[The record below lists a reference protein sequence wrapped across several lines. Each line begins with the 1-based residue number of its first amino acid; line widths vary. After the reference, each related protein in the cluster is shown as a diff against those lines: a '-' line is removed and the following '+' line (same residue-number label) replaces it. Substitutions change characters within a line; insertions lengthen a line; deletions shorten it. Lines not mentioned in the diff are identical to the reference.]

1 MTKSIII
8 LVFTA
13 LFFSFKSNKTIISTE
28 SLYYTDSI
36 YSKSLS
42 EYRKHNIYL
51 PKYFNSEKDY
61 PIVYATD
68 GFTIKENSFL
78 KKNLDSLIENNIIK
92 PIIFVESHSNS
103 KIADST
109 STTYGDGRK
118 AKLNFRN
125 FEYVDND
132 SGTQD
137 LKHLLNRFKNHMSYF
152 KDEFIISIEKQFNL
166 NKSKND
172 RYFYGVSNGAGF
184 GMELLNRNTELIGT
198 YLCFSTFG
206 GGIKTNTWK
215 KDIKYPNLYMIYGS
229 KEPDFLKEESQI
241 IEKVYLDSN
250 SFAEI
255 RSFEGGHDYKIWNQ
269 ELIKLLTKLFSV
281 NNK

>member
-1 MTKSIII
+1 MKKTIAILILILIITSCKTKKVIVTAKSIY
-8 LVFTA
+8 F
-13 LFFSFKSNKTIISTE
+13 
-28 SLYYTDSI
+28 TDSI

-51 PKYFNSEKDY
+51 PKNFNSDKNY

-68 GFTIKENSFL
+68 GFTITENSFL

-92 PIIFVESHSNS
+92 PIIFVESHSNT

-109 STTYGDGRK
+109 STTYSDGRK

-132 SGTQD
+132 SGIQD
-137 LKHLLNRFKNHMSYF
+137 LKHLSNRFKNHMSYF
-152 KDEFIISIEKQFNL
+152 KNEFMVSIEKQL
-166 NKSKND
+166 HQKKSKND
-172 RYFYGVSNGAGF
+172 RFFYGFSNGAGF
-184 GMELLNRNTELIGT
+184 GMELLNKNTELIGT

-206 GGIKTNTWK
+206 GGIQTNTWK
-215 KDIKYPNLYMIYGS
+215 KDMKYPNLYMIYGS
-229 KEPDFLKEESQI
+229 KEPDFLKDESQI
-241 IEKVYLDSN
+241 MEKVYSDSN

-255 RSFEGGHDYKIWNQ
+255 RSFEGGHDFKIWNS

>member
-1 MTKSIII
+1 MIKNIFI
-8 LVFTA
+8 LLIVS
-13 LFFSFKSNKTIISTE
+13 LFISCKSNKAIVETE
-28 SLYYTDSI
+28 SQYFTDSI

-51 PKYFNSEKDY
+51 PKGFDSKKNY

-68 GFTIKENSFL
+68 GFTINENSFL
-78 KKNLDSLIENNIIK
+78 KKSLDSLIENNLIK
-92 PIIFVESHSNS
+92 PIIFIESHCNI

-109 STTYGDGRK
+109 SSTFADGRK
-118 AKLNFRN
+118 VKLNFRN
-125 FEYVDND
+125 FEYVNND
-132 SGTQD
+132 SDTQE
-137 LKHLLNRFKNHMSYF
+137 LKHLSNRFKNHMFYF
-152 KDEFIISIEKQFNL
+152 ENELIISIEKKLYQKKL
-166 NKSKND
+166 KKD
-172 RYFYGVSNGAGF
+172 RFFYGYSNGAGF

-215 KDIKYPNLYMIYGS
+215 KEIKYPSLYMIYGS

-241 IEKVYLDSN
+241 MKKMYLDSN

-269 ELIKLLTKLFSV
+269 ELIKLLTKLFSI

>member
-1 MTKSIII
+1 MKKSIFVLLIVSLLI
-8 LVFTA
+8 
-13 LFFSFKSNKTIISTE
+13 SCNSSKNTIVSE
-28 SLYYTDSI
+28 SKFYTDSI
-36 YSKSLS
+36 YSNSLS

-51 PKYFNSEKDY
+51 PKNFNSKKDY

-68 GFTIKENSFL
+68 GFTIKENYFF
-78 KKNLDSLIENNIIK
+78 KKSLDSLIENNIIH
-92 PIIFVESHSNS
+92 PIIFVESHCNT

-125 FEYVDND
+125 FEYVNND

-137 LKHLLNRFKNHMSYF
+137 LKHLSNRFKNHMSYF
-152 KDEFIISIEKQFNL
+152 KNEFIINIEKQFNQ
-166 NKSKND
+166 KKQKKDS
-172 RYFYGVSNGAGF
+172 YFYGFSNGAGF

-198 YLCFSTFG
+198 YLCFSTFA
-206 GGIKTNTWK
+206 GGIQTNTWK

-229 KEPDFLKEESQI
+229 KEPDFLKEEGQI
-241 IEKVYLDSN
+241 MKKVYLDSN

-255 RSFEGGHDYKIWNQ
+255 RSFDGGHDSKIWNA

>member
-1 MTKSIII
+1 MKKNIFILLII
-8 LVFTA
+8 L
-13 LFFSFKSNKTIISTE
+13 LFISCKSNKVIVETE
-28 SLYYTDSI
+28 SQYYTDSI

-42 EYRKHNIYL
+42 EFRKHNIYL
-51 PKYFNSEKDY
+51 PKGFNSKKDY
-61 PIVYATD
+61 PIIYKTD
-68 GFTIKENSFL
+68 GINIDERKFY
-78 KKNLDSLIENNIIK
+78 KKTLDSLINNKIIH
-92 PIIFVESHSNS
+92 PIILVESYCNT

-109 STTYGDGRK
+109 STKYGDGRK
-118 AKLNFRN
+118 AKLSFRN
-125 FEYVDND
+125 FEYVNND

-206 GGIKTNTWK
+206 GGIQTNIWK
-215 KDIKYPNLYMIYGS
+215 KDLKYPNLYMIYGS

-241 IEKVYLDSN
+241 MKKVYLDSN

>member
-1 MTKSIII
+1 MKKNIFVLLIVS
-8 LVFTA
+8 
-13 LFFSFKSNKTIISTE
+13 LFISCKSNKAIVETE
-28 SLYYTDSI
+28 SKYFTDSI
-36 YSKSLS
+36 YSNSLS

-51 PKYFNSEKDY
+51 PKGFESKKNY
-61 PIVYATD
+61 PIIYKTD
-68 GFTIKENSFL
+68 GITIDERRFY
-78 KKNLDSLIENNIIK
+78 KKTLDSLINNKIIH
-92 PIIFVESHSNS
+92 PIILVESYCNT

-109 STTYGDGRK
+109 STTFSDGRK
-118 AKLNFRN
+118 AYLQYRN

-132 SGTQD
+132 AAVEIKS
-137 LKHLLNRFKNHMSYF
+137 LKNRFKNHMLYF
-152 KDEFIISIEKQFNL
+152 KDEFIISIEKQYHL
-166 NKSKND
+166 KKSKKD

-184 GMELLNRNTELIGT
+184 GMELLNRNTELVGT

-215 KDIKYPNLYMIYGS
+215 KDIKYPNLHLIYGTQ
-229 KEPDFLKEESQI
+229 EPFFLKNDADFMKQ
-241 IEKVYLDSN
+241 VYQDSN

-255 RSFEGGHDYKIWNQ
+255 RSFEGGHDYKIWNK

>member
-1 MTKSIII
+1 MKNNILI
-8 LVFTA
+8 LVFVT
-13 LFFSFKSNKTIISTE
+13 LFISCKSSKNITISE

-36 YSKSLS
+36 YSNSLS

-51 PKYFNSEKDY
+51 PKNFNSKKDY

-68 GFTIKENSFL
+68 GFAIKENYFL
-78 KKNLDSLIENNIIK
+78 KKSLDSLIEKNIIQ
-92 PIIFVESHSNS
+92 PIIFVESHCNT

-109 STTYGDGRK
+109 STTFGDGRK
-118 AKLNFRN
+118 MKLNFRN

-132 SGTQD
+132 TTIEIKS
-137 LKHLLNRFKNHMSYF
+137 LKNRFKNHMSYF
-152 KDEFIISIEKQFNL
+152 KNEFIISIEKQFNQ
-166 NKSKND
+166 KKHKKD
-172 RYFYGVSNGAGF
+172 RYFYGFSNGAGF

-198 YLCFSTFG
+198 YLCFSTFA
-206 GGIKTNTWK
+206 GGIQTNTWR

-241 IEKVYLDSN
+241 MKKVYLNSN

-255 RSFEGGHDYKIWNQ
+255 RSFDGGHDSRVWNQ

>member
-1 MTKSIII
+1 MTKNILI
-8 LVFTA
+8 LVFA
-13 LFFSFKSNKTIISTE
+13 SIFISCKSYKNTIVSESQYFTD
-28 SLYYTDSI
+28 SLYSN
-36 YSKSLS
+36 SLS

-51 PKYFNSEKDY
+51 PRDFNSKKDY
-61 PIVYATD
+61 PIIYATD
-68 GFTIKENSFL
+68 GFDIKTDSYL
-78 KKNLDSLIENNIIK
+78 KKSLDSLIENNIIN
-92 PIIFVESHSNS
+92 PIIFVESHCNT

-109 STTYGDGRK
+109 STKYGDGRK
-118 AKLNFRN
+118 VKLNFRN

-137 LKHLLNRFKNHMSYF
+137 LKHLSNRFKNHMLYF
-152 KDEFIISIEKQFNL
+152 KNEFIISIEKQL
-166 NKSKND
+166 HQKKSKND

-241 IEKVYLDSN
+241 MKKVYLDSN

-255 RSFEGGHDYKIWNQ
+255 SSFEGGHDYKIWNA
-269 ELIKLLTKLFSV
+269 ELIKLLSKLFSV

>member
-1 MTKSIII
+1 MKKSIFVLLI
-8 LVFTA
+8 VS
-13 LFFSFKSNKTIISTE
+13 LFISCKPSKNTIVSDSI
-28 SLYYTDSI
+28 YFTDSI
-36 YSKSLS
+36 YSNSLS

-51 PKYFNSEKDY
+51 PKNFDSKKNY

-78 KKNLDSLIENNIIK
+78 KKNLDSLIDNNIIK
-92 PIIFVESHSNS
+92 PIIFVESHSNT

-132 SGTQD
+132 YGIQD
-137 LKHLLNRFKNHMSYF
+137 LKHISNRFKNHMSYF
-152 KDEFIISIEKQFNL
+152 KNEFIVSIEKQFNQ
-166 NKSKND
+166 KKHKKD
-172 RYFYGVSNGAGF
+172 RYFYGFSNGAGF

-215 KDIKYPNLYMIYGS
+215 KDIKYPNLYMIYGTN
-229 KEPDFLKEESQI
+229 EPDFLKEESQI
-241 IEKVYLDSN
+241 MKKVYLDSN

-255 RSFEGGHDYKIWNQ
+255 RSFEGGHDSKIWNQ
-269 ELIKLLTKLFSV
+269 ELIKLLSKLFSV

>member
-1 MTKSIII
+1 MKRTIAILTLILIITSCKTKKVIVTTQSIY
-8 LVFTA
+8 F
-13 LFFSFKSNKTIISTE
+13 
-28 SLYYTDSI
+28 TDSI

-51 PKYFNSEKDY
+51 PKGFDSKKNY
-61 PIVYATD
+61 PIIYKTD
-68 GFTIKENSFL
+68 GINIDERRFY
-78 KKNLDSLIENNIIK
+78 KKTLDSLINNKIIH
-92 PIIFVESHSNS
+92 PIILVESYCNT

-109 STTYGDGRK
+109 STTFGDGRK
-118 AKLNFRN
+118 AYLQYRN

-132 SGTQD
+132 SGTQN
-137 LKHLLNRFKNHMSYF
+137 LKHLSNRFKNHMSYF

-206 GGIKTNTWK
+206 GGIQTNTWK

-241 IEKVYLDSN
+241 MKKVYQDSN
-250 SFAEI
+250 SSADI
-255 RSFEGGHDYKIWNQ
+255 RSFEGGHDHIKWEE

>member
-1 MTKSIII
+1 MIKNIFI
-8 LVFTA
+8 L
-13 LFFSFKSNKTIISTE
+13 LFVSLFISCKSNKANVETE
-28 SLYYTDSI
+28 SQYFTDSI

-51 PKYFNSEKDY
+51 PKGFDSKKNY
-61 PIVYATD
+61 PIIYKTD
-68 GFTIKENSFL
+68 GITIDERRFYKET
-78 KKNLDSLIENNIIK
+78 LDSLINNKIIH
-92 PIIFVESHSNS
+92 PIILVESYCNT

-109 STTYGDGRK
+109 STTFGDGRK
-118 AKLNFRN
+118 AYLQYRN

-137 LKHLLNRFKNHMSYF
+137 LKHLSNRFKNHMLYF
-152 KDEFIISIEKQFNL
+152 KEEFIISIEKQYHL
-166 NKSKND
+166 KKSKKD

-198 YLCFSTFG
+198 YLCFSIFG
-206 GGIKTNTWK
+206 GGIKTNIWK

-241 IEKVYLDSN
+241 MEKVYLDSN

>member
-1 MTKSIII
+1 MK
-8 LVFTA
+8 
-13 LFFSFKSNKTIISTE
+13 KTIAILTLILLITSCKTKKITVTTQ
-28 SLYYTDSI
+28 SIYFTDSI

-51 PKYFNSEKDY
+51 PKNFNSQKDY

-68 GFTIKENSFL
+68 GFSINEKSFL

-92 PIIFVESHSNS
+92 PIIFVESHCNT

-109 STTYGDGRK
+109 SSTFADGRK
-118 AKLNFRN
+118 VKLNFRN

-132 SGTQD
+132 SDTQD
-137 LKHLLNRFKNHMSYF
+137 LKHLSNRFKNHMLYF
-152 KDEFIISIEKQFNL
+152 ENEFIINIEKQL
-166 NKSKND
+166 HQKKSKNN
-172 RYFYGVSNGAGF
+172 RFFYGYSNGAGF
-184 GMELLNRNTELIGT
+184 GMELLNKNTELIGT
-198 YLCFSTFG
+198 YICFSTFG
-206 GGIKTNTWK
+206 GGIQTNTWK
-215 KDIKYPNLYMIYGS
+215 KDIKYPNLYMIYGN
-229 KEPDFLKEESQI
+229 KEPNFLKEESQI
-241 IEKVYLDSN
+241 MKKVYLDSN

-255 RSFEGGHDYKIWNQ
+255 CSFDGGHDSKIWNT

>member
-1 MTKSIII
+1 MKINIFI
-8 LVFTA
+8 LVIIS
-13 LFFSFKSNKTIISTE
+13 LFISCKSNKAIVETE
-28 SLYYTDSI
+28 SQYFTDSM
-36 YSKSLS
+36 YSKSLL

-51 PKYFNSEKDY
+51 PKGFNSKKNY

-68 GFTIKENSFL
+68 GFTINENSFL
-78 KKNLDSLIENNIIK
+78 KKSLDSLIENNLIK
-92 PIIFVESHSNS
+92 PIIFIESHCNT

-109 STTYGDGRK
+109 SSTFADGRK
-118 AKLNFRN
+118 VKLNFRN
-125 FEYVDND
+125 FEYVNND
-132 SGTQD
+132 SDTQE
-137 LKHLLNRFKNHMSYF
+137 LKHLSNRFKNHMFYF
-152 KDEFIISIEKQFNL
+152 ENELLISIEKKLYQKKL
-166 NKSKND
+166 KKD
-172 RYFYGVSNGAGF
+172 RFFYGYSNGAGF

-215 KDIKYPNLYMIYGS
+215 KEIKYPSLYMIYGS

-241 IEKVYLDSN
+241 MKKMYLDSN

-269 ELIKLLTKLFSV
+269 ELIKLLTKLFSI

>member
-1 MTKSIII
+1 MIKNIFI
-8 LVFTA
+8 LLIVS
-13 LFFSFKSNKTIISTE
+13 LFISCKSNKAIVETE
-28 SLYYTDSI
+28 SQYFTDSI

-42 EYRKHNIYL
+42 EFRKHNIYL
-51 PKYFNSEKDY
+51 PKGFDSKKNY
-61 PIVYATD
+61 PIVYVTD
-68 GFTIKENSFL
+68 GFTINENSFL
-78 KKNLDSLIENNIIK
+78 KKSLDSLIKNNIIK
-92 PIIFVESHSNS
+92 PIIFVESHCNT

-109 STTYGDGRK
+109 SSTFADGRK
-118 AKLNFRN
+118 VKLNFRN

-132 SGTQD
+132 SDTKE
-137 LKHLLNRFKNHMSYF
+137 LKHLSNRFKNHMFYF
-152 KDEFIISIEKQFNL
+152 ENEFIISIEKLFNQK
-166 NKSKND
+166 KSKNN
-172 RYFYGVSNGAGF
+172 RFFYGYSNGAGF

-215 KDIKYPNLYMIYGS
+215 KEIKYPNLYMIYGN
-229 KEPDFLKEESQI
+229 KEPDFLKEESEI
-241 IEKVYLDSN
+241 MKNVYLDSN

>member
-1 MTKSIII
+1 MIKNIFF
-8 LVFTA
+8 L
-13 LFFSFKSNKTIISTE
+13 LFVSLFISCKSNKAIVETE
-28 SLYYTDSI
+28 SQYFTDSI

-51 PKYFNSEKDY
+51 PKGFDSKKNY
-61 PIVYATD
+61 PIIYKTD
-68 GFTIKENSFL
+68 GITIDERRFYKET
-78 KKNLDSLIENNIIK
+78 LDSLINNKIIH
-92 PIIFVESHSNS
+92 PIILVESFCNI

-109 STTYGDGRK
+109 STTFGDGRK
-118 AKLNFRN
+118 AYLQFRN

-137 LKHLLNRFKNHMSYF
+137 LKHLSNRFKNHMLYF
-152 KDEFIISIEKQFNL
+152 KDEFIISIEKQYHL
-166 NKSKND
+166 KKSKKD

-206 GGIKTNTWK
+206 GGIKTNIWK

-241 IEKVYLDSN
+241 MEKVYLDSN

-269 ELIKLLTKLFSV
+269 ELIKLLTKLFSI

>member
-1 MTKSIII
+1 MIKNIFI
-8 LVFTA
+8 LLIVL
-13 LFFSFKSNKTIISTE
+13 LFISCKSNKAIVETE
-28 SLYYTDSI
+28 SQYFTDSI

-42 EYRKHNIYL
+42 EFRKHNIYL
-51 PKYFNSEKDY
+51 PKGFESKKNY
-61 PIVYATD
+61 PIIYKTD
-68 GFTIKENSFL
+68 GITIDERRFY
-78 KKNLDSLIENNIIK
+78 KKTLDSLINNKIIH
-92 PIIFVESHSNS
+92 PIILVESYCNT

-132 SGTQD
+132 SGIQD
-137 LKHLLNRFKNHMSYF
+137 LKHLSNRFKNHMSYF
-152 KDEFIISIEKQFNL
+152 KDEFIISIEKQYHL
-166 NKSKND
+166 KKSKND

-215 KDIKYPNLYMIYGS
+215 KDIKYPKLYMIYGS

-241 IEKVYLDSN
+241 MEKVYLDSN
-250 SFAEI
+250 SIAEI

>member
-1 MTKSIII
+1 MIKNIFI
-8 LVFTA
+8 LLIVS
-13 LFFSFKSNKTIISTE
+13 LFISCKSNKAIVETE
-28 SLYYTDSI
+28 SQYFTDSI

-51 PKYFNSEKDY
+51 PKGFDSKKTY
-61 PIVYATD
+61 PIVFATD
-68 GFTIKENSFL
+68 GFTINENSFL
-78 KKNLDSLIENNIIK
+78 KKSLDSLIENNIIK
-92 PIIFVESHSNS
+92 PIIFVESHCNT

-109 STTYGDGRK
+109 SSTFADGRK
-118 AKLNFRN
+118 VKLNFRN
-125 FEYVDND
+125 FEYVNND
-132 SGTQD
+132 SDTQE
-137 LKHLLNRFKNHMSYF
+137 LKHLSNRFKNHMFYF
-152 KDEFIISIEKQFNL
+152 ENELIMSIEKQL
-166 NKSKND
+166 HQKKSKNNSF
-172 RYFYGVSNGAGF
+172 FYGYSNGAGF

-241 IEKVYLDSN
+241 MKNVYLDSN

>member
-1 MTKSIII
+1 MKRTIAILTLILIITSCKTKKVIVTTQSIY
-8 LVFTA
+8 F
-13 LFFSFKSNKTIISTE
+13 
-28 SLYYTDSI
+28 TDSI

-51 PKYFNSEKDY
+51 PKGFDSKKNY
-61 PIVYATD
+61 PIIYKTD
-68 GFTIKENSFL
+68 GINIDERRFY
-78 KKNLDSLIENNIIK
+78 KKTLDSLINNKIIH
-92 PIIFVESHSNS
+92 PIILVESYCNT

-109 STTYGDGRK
+109 STTFGDGRK
-118 AKLNFRN
+118 AYLQYRN

-132 SGTQD
+132 SGTQN
-137 LKHLLNRFKNHMSYF
+137 LKHLSNRFKNHMSYF

-241 IEKVYLDSN
+241 VQKVYTDSN

-255 RSFEGGHDYKIWNQ
+255 RSFEGGHDFKIWNA
-269 ELIKLLTKLFSV
+269 ELIKLLTNLFSV

>member
-1 MTKSIII
+1 MKNNI
-8 LVFTA
+8 LILLIVS
-13 LFFSFKSNKTIISTE
+13 LFISCNSSKNAIISE
-28 SLYYTDSI
+28 SQYFTDSI

-51 PKYFNSEKDY
+51 PKNFNSKKNY

-68 GFTIKENSFL
+68 GFPIKENSFL

-92 PIIFVESHSNS
+92 PIIFIESHCNT

-109 STTYGDGRK
+109 SSTFGDGRK
-118 AKLNFRN
+118 VKLNFRN
-125 FEYVDND
+125 FEYVNND
-132 SGTQD
+132 SDTQE
-137 LKHLLNRFKNHMSYF
+137 LKRLSNRFKNHMSYF
-152 KDEFIISIEKQFNL
+152 KDEFIVSIEKKHHL
-166 NKSKND
+166 KKSKKD

-184 GMELLNRNTELIGT
+184 GMELLNKNTALIGT

-215 KDIKYPNLYMIYGS
+215 KNIKYPNLYMIYGS

-241 IEKVYLDSN
+241 MKKVYLDSN

-269 ELIKLLTKLFSV
+269 ELIKLMSKLFSI

>member
-1 MTKSIII
+1 MKKNIFI
-8 LVFTA
+8 L
-13 LFFSFKSNKTIISTE
+13 LIISLFISCKSSKNTIV
-28 SLYYTDSI
+28 SDSIYLTDSI

-42 EYRKHNIYL
+42 EFRKHNIYL
-51 PKYFNSEKDY
+51 PKNFNSQKEY
-61 PIVYATD
+61 PIIYKTD
-68 GFTIKENSFL
+68 GITIDERRFY
-78 KKNLDSLIENNIIK
+78 KKTLDSLINNKIIH
-92 PIIFVESHSNS
+92 PIILVESYCNT

-109 STTYGDGRK
+109 STTFGDGRK
-118 AKLNFRN
+118 AYLQYRN

-132 SGTQD
+132 ATVEIKS
-137 LKHLLNRFKNHMSYF
+137 LKNRFKNHMLYF
-152 KDEFIISIEKQFNL
+152 KDEFIISIEKQYHL
-166 NKSKND
+166 KKSKND

-184 GMELLNRNTELIGT
+184 GMELLNRNPELIGT

-241 IEKVYLDSN
+241 MKKVYLDSN

>member
-1 MTKSIII
+1 MKNNI
-8 LVFTA
+8 LILLIVS
-13 LFFSFKSNKTIISTE
+13 LFISCNSSKNAIVSE
-28 SLYYTDSI
+28 SEYFTDSI

-51 PKYFNSEKDY
+51 PKYFNSKKEY
-61 PIVYATD
+61 SIVYATD
-68 GFTIKENSFL
+68 GLPIKENSFL
-78 KKNLDSLIENNIIK
+78 KKSLDSLIENNIIK
-92 PIIFVESHSNS
+92 PLIFVESHCNT

-118 AKLNFRN
+118 AKLSFRN

-132 SGTQD
+132 SDTQN
-137 LKHLLNRFKNHMSYF
+137 LKHLSNRFKNHMLYF
-152 KDEFIISIEKQFNL
+152 EKEFIISIEKQFHQKKL
-166 NKSKND
+166 KND
-172 RYFYGVSNGAGF
+172 RFFYGYSNGAGF

-206 GGIKTNTWK
+206 GGIKTNIWE
-215 KDIKYPNLYMIYGS
+215 KDVKYPNLYMIYGS

-241 IEKVYLDSN
+241 IQKVYLDSN

>member
-1 MTKSIII
+1 MKRTIAILTLI
-8 LVFTA
+8 LVIT
-13 LFFSFKSNKTIISTE
+13 SCKSKKVIVTTQSI
-28 SLYYTDSI
+28 YFTDSI

-51 PKYFNSEKDY
+51 PKNFNSNKNY

-68 GFTIKENSFL
+68 GFTINENSFL

-118 AKLNFRN
+118 AKLSFRN

-229 KEPDFLKEESQI
+229 KEPEFLKEESQI
-241 IEKVYLDSN
+241 MKEVYLDSN

>member
-1 MTKSIII
+1 MK
-8 LVFTA
+8 
-13 LFFSFKSNKTIISTE
+13 KTIAILTLILLITSCKTKIATITTE
-28 SLYYTDSI
+28 SIYFTDSI
-36 YSKSLS
+36 YSKSIS

-51 PKYFNSEKDY
+51 PKNFNSDKNY

-92 PIIFVESHSNS
+92 PIIFVESHSNT

-109 STTYGDGRK
+109 STTFGDGRK
-118 AKLNFRN
+118 AYLQYRN

-137 LKHLLNRFKNHMSYF
+137 LKHLSNRFKNHMSYF
-152 KDEFIISIEKQFNL
+152 KNEFIIRIEKQFHQK
-166 NKSKND
+166 KSKND
-172 RYFYGVSNGAGF
+172 RFFYGYSNGAGF

-206 GGIKTNTWK
+206 GGIQTNTWK
-215 KDIKYPNLYMIYGS
+215 KDAKYPNLYMIYGS

-241 IEKVYLDSN
+241 MKKVYQDSN

-255 RSFEGGHDYKIWNQ
+255 RSFEGGHDYKIWEA
-269 ELIKLLTKLFSV
+269 ELIKLLTKLFSA

>member
-1 MTKSIII
+1 MK
-8 LVFTA
+8 
-13 LFFSFKSNKTIISTE
+13 KTIAILTLILIITSCKTKKNIITTQ
-28 SLYYTDSI
+28 SLYFTDSI

-51 PKYFNSEKDY
+51 PKGFNSQKDY

-68 GFTIKENSFL
+68 GFSINEKSFL

-92 PIIFVESHSNS
+92 PIIFVESHCNT

-109 STTYGDGRK
+109 STTFGDGRK

-132 SGTQD
+132 ASIEIKS
-137 LKHLLNRFKNHMSYF
+137 LKNRFKNHISYF
-152 KDEFIISIEKQFNL
+152 KDELIISIEKQFNQK
-166 NKSKND
+166 KSKND
-172 RYFYGVSNGAGF
+172 RYFYGYSNGAGF

-206 GGIKTNTWK
+206 GGIQTNTWK
-215 KDIKYPNLYMIYGS
+215 KDIKYPNLYMIYGN

-241 IEKVYLDSN
+241 IKKVYQDSN

-255 RSFEGGHDYKIWNQ
+255 RSFEGGHDYKIWNE
-269 ELIKLLTKLFSV
+269 ELIKLLAKLFSI